1 MDTGQLEVILGKAD
15 SAVGEILDSK
25 KTVIEKTK
33 LDPENL
39 PSPGSN
45 TWHKFEDVVAVVV
58 DLKGSSRLDAGRHEK
73 STASIYHAA
82 TGQAVEILHNF
93 SADFIDIQG
102 DGGFALFSGDARYE
116 RAMCAGITV
125 KTFSERH
132 LIPRLTDKW
141 DDEPVRDTGFKVGVA
156 SSALLVAR
164 VGVPRITQSQEPVWA
179 GRAVNYATKAAQ
191 KAERHQL
198 IVTATVWSAIKDN
211 HFLTYTC
218 DCNGGPTAQLWQDTE
233 IDAIPEERDDHDG
246 RLLDAPWCIVCG
258 NAFCASVMNGDT
270 VRASV
275 QSALSARSL
284 EKVKSQRREDRINR
298 KAGLAGRQ

>member
-1 MDTGQLEVILGKAD
+1 MKTDELDVILNSAD
-15 SAVGEILDSK
+15 SAVMDILGGK
-25 KTVIEKTK
+25 KTVLEKTK
-33 LDPENL
+33 LDPEDL

-45 TWHKFEDVVAVVV
+45 TWHKFDDVVAVVV

-82 TGQAVEILHNF
+82 TGQAVEILHSF

-102 DGGFALFSGDARYE
+102 DGGFALFSGDLRYE

-141 DDEPVRDTGFKVGVA
+141 ADDPVKETGFKVGIA
-156 SSALLVAR
+156 SSALLAAR
-164 VGVPRITQSQEPVWA
+164 VGVPRITRSQEPVWA

-198 IVTATVWSAIKDN
+198 IVTSSVWSAIKDN

-246 RLLDAPWCIVCG
+246 RLLNAPWCLTCG
-258 NAFCASVMNGDT
+258 NSFCESVMNGER
-270 VRASV
+270 VRTNV
-275 QSALSARSL
+275 QSALATQSL
-284 EKVKSQRREDRINR
+284 EKVRSQRAEDRRNR
-298 KAGLAGRQ
+298 KAGLAGR